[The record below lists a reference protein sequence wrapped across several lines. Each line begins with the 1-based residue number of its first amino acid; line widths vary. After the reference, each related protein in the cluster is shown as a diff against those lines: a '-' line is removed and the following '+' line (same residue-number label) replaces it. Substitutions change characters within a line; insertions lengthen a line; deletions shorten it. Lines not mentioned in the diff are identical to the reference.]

1 MIIGL
6 ISDTHGLL
14 RPEIARVFAGV
25 DRILHAGDVGKSAV
39 LDGLE
44 KIAPVAAVFG
54 NVDDPHDPALARVRT
69 LAHNGIVTRLP
80 QSLLR
85 KRPGEGLHP
94 RVPVD
99 DPVVGVHH
107 VDGVAR
113 ADLDQTPDR
122 RRKLSYLF
130 ILVHHRPIV

>member
-1 MIIGL
+1 MGAER
-6 ISDTHGLL
+6 ST
-14 RPEIARVFAGV
+14 
-25 DRILHAGDVGKSAV
+25 V
-39 LDGLE
+39 L
-44 KIAPVAAVFG
+44 
-54 NVDDPHDPALARVRT
+54 ALA
-69 LAHNGIVTRLP
+69 HDGIVTRLP

-113 ADLDQTPDR
+113 AGLGQAPDR
-122 RRKLSYLF
+122 RRKLSHLL
-130 ILVHHRPIV
+130 ILAHNRPIV